1 MSDVLLALRCVSET
15 DRKLLVLAWT
25 GPLGI
30 GLVLVGWMALAGFLP
45 PPRPNLSVN
54 EVADLWREH
63 TNLKRLGMVMC
74 VWGGSLYVP
83 FTIAVALM
91 LRRIERDRIFA
102 TAQAALGTFGTVFF
116 TLNFL
121 ILAIVAFRP
130 ARPSEVTQALHDVGF
145 IMTFSP
151 VAPFTF
157 QYLLIGAAILRDRSA
172 DRVFPRWTGYANLWI
187 GFLLVPACLIPF
199 FKTGPLAWNGVLSF
213 WIPVF
218 VFVAWFVVMFWCIRR
233 ALTGPA
239 GSSDRAAG

>member
-1 MSDVLLALRCVSET
+1 LSDRRVLL
-15 DRKLLVLAWT
+15 LAWT

-30 GLVLVGWMALAGFLP
+30 GLVLLGWMVLAGFLP
-45 PPRPNLSVN
+45 PPRPSLSAG
-54 EVADLWREH
+54 EVAALWGED
-63 TNLKRLGMVMC
+63 TNLKRLGMVIC
-74 VWGGSLYVP
+74 VWGGTLYVP
-83 FTIAVALM
+83 FTIAVGLV
-91 LRRIERDRIFA
+91 LRGTDRVFA

-145 IMTFSP
+145 VMTFSP

-157 QYLLIGAAILRDRSA
+157 QYLLIGAAILRDRSEEPP
-172 DRVFPRWTGYANLWI
+172 VPRWAGYANLWI

-218 VFVAWFVVMFWCIRR
+218 VFVAWFGVMFWCVRR
-233 ALTGPA
+233 ALVSRGA
-239 GSSDRAAG
+239 RVVA